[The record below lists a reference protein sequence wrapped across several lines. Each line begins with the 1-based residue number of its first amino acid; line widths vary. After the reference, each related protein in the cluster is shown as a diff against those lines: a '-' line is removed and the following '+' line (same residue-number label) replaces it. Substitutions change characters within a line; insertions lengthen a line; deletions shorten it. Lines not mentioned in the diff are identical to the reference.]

1 MINGKAKKV
10 VDDSDEDDIP
20 LAKQRAAAP
29 KQVTKPVTTI
39 GYSTDS
45 DEPMAKNLAAEKHEI
60 EKKAEETAKKL
71 RADDAQKKK
80 TAVSAVAAKRK
91 VKKEPESD
99 SDVPIKAKRAAKKT
113 NGVKKKEES
122 DDEPLVKKAAAKKTT
137 PKRATESAKVEEK
150 KPAAK
155 ARGGKTKEESPQ
167 EEEEGEEEDEFKWWE
182 MDKNDG
188 STKWKTLEH
197 NGVVFPP
204 PYEPLPSNVK
214 LKYDSVPITLPMEAE
229 EVAGFFGAMLHNS
242 PVNTENP
249 RFVANFFKD
258 FQGILKKNGGAK
270 NAAGKVRYYDSRFT
284 IFIGRTNILPT
295 ES

>member
-1 MINGKAKKV
+1 MNGKARKA

-20 LAKQRAAAP
+20 LAKQRVAAP
-29 KQVTKPVTTI
+29 KRVTKTVVT
-39 GYSTDS
+39 YSTDS
-45 DEPMAKNLAAEKHEI
+45 DEPMVKKLAAEKHEI

-71 RADDAQKKK
+71 RAEDAQKKK
-80 TAVSAVAAKRK
+80 TVAPAAAAKRK
-91 VKKEPESD
+91 IKKEEPESD
-99 SDVPIKAKRAAKKT
+99 SDIPTKAKRVARKA
-113 NGVKKKEES
+113 NGVKKEEEES
-122 DDEPLVKKAAAKKTT
+122 DDETLAKKLAVKKAVPKK
-137 PKRATESAKVEEK
+137 ATSAKVEEK

-155 ARGGKTKEESPQ
+155 AKGGKTKKEESPQ

-182 MDKNDG
+182 MEKNDG

-204 PYEPLPSNVK
+204 SYEPLPSNVK
-214 LKYDSVPITLPMEAE
+214 LKYDGSPVSLPVEAE

-258 FQGILKKNGGAK
+258 FQDITKKKGGAK
-270 NAAGKVRYYDSRFT
+270 NAAGKVRYYDLRFT
-284 IFIGRTNILPT
+284 IFH
-295 ES
+295 